1 MNRPETVPHDHPAPF
16 GAVLGIAPGE
26 VPAFSSDYETADDR
40 LLPNRH
46 AYRSYLDGVYMG
58 YKWQCVEF
66 ARRWLYVNRGYIFD
80 DVAMAYEIFRLR
92 SVRVV
97 KDDRLLPLRS
107 FRNGA
112 QRHPEP
118 GCLMVWS
125 EGGEFERT
133 GHVAVV
139 TEVFA
144 DRIRLAEQNVGHR
157 VWAPGCDYSR
167 EIPARITEDGAYWV
181 RCSFSDASILG
192 WVIQT
197 DDDTHAEP
205 LTELDPRVF
214 NLVPGRVPARGRERA
229 TWLNVA
235 NPDEAAY
242 VAMMGGHK
250 LASDAVDP
258 HLYYR
263 MSEAAE
269 SELKRATDELHAL
282 FMHATDYV
290 LQDDTLLERFNIPRA
305 IWPKIHQSWD
315 NRRNQLITG
324 RFDFSLSERG
334 LKVYEYN
341 CDSAS
346 CHMECGKV
354 QGKWAQHFGCDD
366 GRDPGERLHRM
377 LVRAWEDSDVDGVLH
392 ILLDPNPEET
402 YHALFMREALDRAGV
417 RTKVIDSFD
426 GLTWNADGEIV
437 DADGDS
443 IRWVWKTWAWETALD
458 QIRAECED
466 DQERLRTY
474 RAGERRTGTPR
485 LVDVLLRPEVMV
497 YEPLWTLIP
506 SNKAILPILWELF
519 PNHPYLLNSA
529 YELADE
535 LRQKGYVVKPIVGRA
550 GSNIRMI
557 DRDAGLIEATTGQFE
572 RQQAMFQELF
582 RLPVVAGYHV
592 QLTTFSAAAKYAGSA
607 VRIGKTPLITGDSD
621 LVALRVVEDRD
632 VLDALE
638 EAERLRDAE
647 AGYQI

>member
-1 MNRPETVPHDHPAPF
+1 MNRLLEDREPVPAPF
-16 GAVLGIAPGE
+16 GMLLGIAPGN
-26 VPAFSSDYETADDR
+26 VPAYSSDYETADDR

-92 SVRVV
+92 SVRRVEG
-97 KDDRLLPLRS
+97 DIALPLRS

-112 QRHPEP
+112 RRHPEP

-139 TEVFA
+139 TAVFS
-144 DRIRLAEQNVGHR
+144 DRIRIAEQNVRHQ
-157 VWAPGCDYSR
+157 VWEDGADYAR
-167 EIPARITEDGAYWV
+167 EIPARVTEDGSYWV

-197 DDDTHAEP
+197 DDDLHAEP
-205 LTELDPRVF
+205 LTELDPRVL
-214 NLVPGRVPARGRERA
+214 NLVPGRVRPAAREGN

-250 LASDAVDP
+250 LASDAIDP
-258 HLYYR
+258 HFYVR
-263 MSEAAE
+263 MSETAAA
-269 SELKRATDELHAL
+269 ELKRATDELHAL

-290 LQDDTLLERFNIPRA
+290 LQDDARLARFNIPRVL
-305 IWPKIHQSWD
+305 WPKIHQSWD

-324 RFDFSLSERG
+324 RFDFTLSERG

-354 QGKWAQHFGCDD
+354 QGLWADHYGCDE
-366 GRDPGERLHRM
+366 GRDPGDRLYRM
-377 LVRAWEDSDVDGVLH
+377 LVQSWQDSDVDGLLH
-392 ILLDPNPEET
+392 ILVDPNPEET
-402 YHALFMREALDRAGV
+402 YHALFMREALERAGI
-417 RTKVIDSFD
+417 RTRIIERFD
-426 GLTWNADGEIV
+426 RLRWDMLGEIV
-437 DADGDS
+437 DDEGNPV
-443 IRWVWKTWAWETALD
+443 RWVWKTWAWETALD
-458 QIRAECED
+458 QIRAECEGD
-466 DQERLRTY
+466 AMRLDSY
-474 RAGERRTGTPR
+474 RLGERRAETPR

-506 SNKAILPILWELF
+506 SNKAILPVLAELF
-519 PNHPYLLNSA
+519 PDHPYLLSTHYALN
-529 YELADE
+529 DE
-535 LRQKGYVVKPIVGRA
+535 LRHNGYVEKPIVGRC
-550 GSNIRMI
+550 GSNIRMVGADADVI
-557 DRDAGLIEATTGQFE
+557 ESSSGQFTDRDSIY
-572 RQQAMFQELF
+572 QELF
-582 RLPVVAGYHV
+582 SLPVVGGLHV
-592 QLTTFSAAAKYAGSA
+592 QMTTFSAAGKYAGSA
-607 VRIGKTPLITGDSD
+607 VRVGSSPLIAGGSD
-621 LVALRVVEDRD
+621 LVALRVIEDRD
-632 VLDALE
+632 ILGLQE
-638 EAERLRDAE
+638 EEGPAG